1 MYFYSFLEEIEVF
14 EFLARVADTLY
25 HTNNVNLVASNEK
38 EIHLKKMALL
48 PLELKVFELLSQKL
62 APLVDLAFND
72 LKELH
77 LEKIRSQMLEGKNLE
92 PPAQVNTHGTYSS
105 FENLSHISEESI
117 TPPNELI

>member
-92 PPAQVNTHGTYSS
+92 PPA
-105 FENLSHISEESI
+105 
-117 TPPNELI
+117 